1 MYAAMWTMPPL
12 VDFSNDT
19 HAEVTTFDLTTLVAA
34 FDIKMKRET
43 DYFVGTNVEDHSL
56 HEMTL
61 SAKTCHRSHHV
72 LHRFFN
78 VREWQH
84 DNDLVA
90 KWIVTSL
97 NTADMLT
104 KSTIAPTTFTK
115 FKEASMHIVQPA
127 ITFVN
132 AIRVVIGMHASPM
145 TWKAKLYVAE

>member
-34 FDIKMKRET
+34 FDIKIKRET

-61 SAKTCHRSHHV
+61 SAKTCHRSRHV

-84 DNDLVA
+84 DNELVA

-97 NTADMLT
+97 NTADM
-104 KSTIAPTTFTK
+104 
-115 FKEASMHIVQPA
+115 